1 MKSKINK
8 SIVHKIRAAELG
20 NNTLEIHTSE
30 TSIKLDLHLLQPH
43 GKLAF
48 KIPVIDDIYLQ
59 DIIFVNISYFWIT
72 FKVIGIYNKSFF
84 VLESILP
91 IINTRDRKYNKI
103 NIITKLLKM
112 LIKDKVEINQNW
124 KRWLVENC

>member
-20 NNTLEIHTSE
+20 NNTLEIHTPE
-30 TSIKLDLHLLQPH
+30 TSIKLDLYSLRPH

-91 IINTRDRKYNKI
+91 IINTRDKK
-103 NIITKLLKM
+103 
-112 LIKDKVEINQNW
+112 
-124 KRWLVENC
+124 

>member
-1 MKSKINK
+1 MNSKINR
-8 SIVHKIRAAELG
+8 SIFHKIRAAELG
-20 NNTLEIHTSE
+20 NNTLEIHTPE
-30 TSIKLDLHLLQPH
+30 TSIKLDLYSLRPH

-124 KRWLVENC
+124 KRWLVENM

>member
-20 NNTLEIHTSE
+20 NNTLEIHTPE
-30 TSIKLDLHLLQPH
+30 TSIKLDLYSLRPH

-112 LIKDKVEINQNW
+112 LIKDKVKIPQNW
-124 KRWLVENC
+124 KRWLVENM

>member
-30 TSIKLDLHLLQPH
+30 TSIKLDLYSLRPH

-112 LIKDKVEINQNW
+112 LIKDKVKIPQNW
-124 KRWLVENC
+124 KRWLVENM